1 MRTHHLDRAIAL
13 AILGILLSLILA
25 VLNALQAASAIILAC
40 SSFFALLILLLY
52 VPVLMAILR
61 DEERERR
68 RLRRRRALRIVS
80 EEEMAMPAALLTGH
94 VYGYEQIFA
103 VSGLRR
109 NGPNAQLARLK
120 PDRTD
125 PNGFPY
131 PLEIHVHEDK
141 VHLVGFVERR
151 HRHFADPTTTGDCLL
166 WMRRTKGA
174 DTLITL
180 ALSRVIEEVSLGDRT
195 DASAN
200 NIFRLALKLSG
211 SAND

>member
-1 MRTHHLDRAIAL
+1 
-13 AILGILLSLILA
+13 
-25 VLNALQAASAIILAC
+25 
-40 SSFFALLILLLY
+40 
-52 VPVLMAILR
+52 
-61 DEERERR
+61 
-68 RLRRRRALRIVS
+68 
-80 EEEMAMPAALLTGH
+80 MPAALLTGH

-180 ALSRVIEEVSLGDRT
+180 ALLHKSSRRCHLEIVPMLLRITYSDWL
-195 DASAN
+195 
-200 NIFRLALKLSG
+200 
-211 SAND
+211 